1 MTLCVEINSQNQ
13 EQIVNA
19 IRLIRGVKSVK
30 DTSNI
35 KEVVETKAD
44 RKAWKKARKE
54 LANGEAMSH
63 EELKRKLGL

>member
-1 MTLCVEINSQNQ
+1 MTLCVEVNSQNQ

-30 DTSNI
+30 VTGNT

-54 LANGEAMSH
+54 LANGEAMFINKHNRS
-63 EELKRKLGL
+63 RK

>member
-1 MTLCVEINSQNQ
+1 MTLYVEINSQNQ

-30 DTSNI
+30 DTSNT
-35 KEVVETKAD
+35 KEVVETKSD

-54 LANGEAMSH
+54 LANGETMSH
-63 EELKRKLGL
+63 KELKRKLGL